1 LQKEAAAVDLWFLDE
16 SGIERNAK
24 PYRIW
29 ARIGSNPELSYNTT
43 AHQRENIIAAVRPAD
58 GKLVSLIMPT
68 VNTYAFQLF
77 LDELKGRVN
86 SRKMNLLILDN
97 ATYHRTAALDW
108 GSLIPWFLPP
118 YSPQL
123 NSIEKFWLNL
133 KQTFFYL
140 LATVKEERFS
150 EAVDQV
156 LNYYVSQPNVCK
168 SICGGQI

>member
-1 LQKEAAAVDLWFLDE
+1 LDE
-16 SGIERNAK
+16 SGIERNAM

-29 ARIGSNPELSYNTT
+29 ALAGSNPEIYYNGGR
-43 AHQRENIIAAVRPAD
+43 QRENIIGAIRLTD
-58 GKLVSLIMPT
+58 GKLVSLVMPT
-68 VNTYAFQLF
+68 VDTFTFQLF

-86 SRKMNLLILDN
+86 RRKINLVILDN
-97 ATYHRTAALDW
+97 ATYHRTADLDW

-123 NSIEKFWLNL
+123 NSIERFWLNL

-140 LATVKEERFS
+140 LATVEEKKYS

-156 LNYYVSQPNVCK
+156 LNYYMSQPNLCK
-168 SICGGQI
+168 SICSGQI